1 MDGNTP
7 AMGINAQGAGAATNL
22 ARQRTRIWSVELHV
36 EGLIWWHTWE
46 GYAADSMD
54 ATALA
59 IEDFHGRWGPPPE
72 ARRLQVKACL
82 QRGV

>member
-1 MDGNTP
+1 METTSPIRAPSVTDTTSP
-7 AMGINAQGAGAATNL
+7 QT
-22 ARQRTRIWSVELHV
+22 RQRTRIWSVELHV

>member
-1 MDGNTP
+1 MEQITP
-7 AMGINAQGAGAATNL
+7 NGASIDVQRN
-22 ARQRTRIWSVELHV
+22 RQRTRMWCVELHV